1 MDIGRGICR
10 RTEQTKR
17 VNKQSGGN
25 AVWPHGLY
33 FPDYKW
39 GVQMFSEDKRQLTC
53 VVWCDPDLLQNMI
66 QPMMLLDDMA
76 KKLFAA
82 FPR

>member
-1 MDIGRGICR
+1 
-10 RTEQTKR
+10 
-17 VNKQSGGN
+17 
-25 AVWPHGLY
+25 
-33 FPDYKW
+33 
-39 GVQMFSEDKRQLTC
+39 MFSEDKRQLTC